1 MQKWDI
7 NVMNKILKDK
17 KTCIFLFSAVIL
29 VLSGIIIMVAVKG
42 RKDKEQDTIVY
53 DTDKD
58 TVEEKVKDGLK
69 ESDSQ
74 DGPAL
79 DENNMIDFDGNDST
93 VNGNKG
99 TVGTS
104 VLDPA
109 EETPKGDKDDDIKD
123 TGSWGTFY

>member
-1 MQKWDI
+1 MQKWNVDI
-7 NVMNKILKDK
+7 MSKLLKNKKVCISMLVFIVLVM
-17 KTCIFLFSAVIL
+17 VG
-29 VLSGIIIMVAVKG
+29 GIIVAAIKG
-42 RKDKEQDTIVY
+42 REDKEQDTIVY

-58 TVEEKVKDGLK
+58 TVEEKVKEGLE

-74 DGPAL
+74 DGPAF
-79 DENNMIDFDGNDST
+79 DENNMIDFDGSDST

>member
-1 MQKWDI
+1 MQKWNVDI
-7 NVMNKILKDK
+7 MSKLLKNKKVCISMLVFIVLVMVG
-17 KTCIFLFSAVIL
+17 VI
-29 VLSGIIIMVAVKG
+29 IVAAIKG
-42 RKDKEQDTIVY
+42 REDKEQDTIVY

-58 TVEEKVKDGLK
+58 TVEEKVKEGLE

-74 DGPAL
+74 DGPAF
-79 DENNMIDFDGNDST
+79 DENNMIDFDGSDST